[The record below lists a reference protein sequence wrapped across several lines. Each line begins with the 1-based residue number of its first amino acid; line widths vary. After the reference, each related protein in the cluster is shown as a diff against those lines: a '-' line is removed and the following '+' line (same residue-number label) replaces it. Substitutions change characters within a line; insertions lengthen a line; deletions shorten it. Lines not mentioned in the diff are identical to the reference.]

1 MSTVTSK
8 NSIKSPLSISN
19 NNQQRNQD
27 IFRNNN
33 NNNNNS
39 NNINNNSSIRSSRSS
54 YSSSYSYTT
63 SSSSISS
70 RPISQDLIIESG
82 ALGVFATSNYFK
94 QQEFEN
100 NLNKKLNN
108 LNQLNPQF
116 YNYNYNY
123 NYTSPIKKNRQS
135 LNINISSPIKLD
147 YNNNNNNHH
156 IPNMSSTSTTVNL
169 TPLPPMETNSIP
181 PLNLNEQ
188 IILSSVN
195 KNKKKISN
203 VDVLFKLFDLLSGKD
218 KLGKVIQYGLRII
231 MYYVINLKNSNYLK
245 NLENESILNYNNNN
259 NKGLNLILNLIN
271 NSKFI
276 LLILLNQFE
285 KRSIGLI
292 NALSIYRQLLRAGK
306 TPLKVIRLFNKSKFT
321 LSKLINSTYYKQNN
335 NNNSNILTNSINII
349 SKDWINESTFNDL
362 TSLYYSW
369 FDESL
374 LAFKLGLLSNKKYRK
389 ISSDHEAIAWY
400 ILIINGLR
408 KEYNKLNQ
416 LNIKENQIKINY
428 QVKKR
433 AKALMYSMQNNNN
446 NNSNSSN
453 GNLLLQSPISSPSK
467 LNNYYQYQSPS
478 IRSKSPNGQSV
489 ISNGTITT
497 TATNIDKELEEIYK
511 EKYMVQLELFKLS
524 CDFIFDTISVF
535 DIKVSQ
541 PFHLIFG
548 FGAGFTSLS
557 KIWMDVRE
565 NLENE

>member
-1 MSTVTSK
+1 MSTETSK
-8 NSIKSPLSISN
+8 NLIKSPFSVSN
-19 NNQQRNQD
+19 NNQRNQD
-27 IFRNNN
+27 IFRNN
-33 NNNNNS
+33 S
-39 NNINNNSSIRSSRSS
+39 NNNSSIRSSRSS
-54 YSSSYSYTT
+54 YSSSYSYTI
-63 SSSSISS
+63 SSSPISS

-82 ALGVFATSNYFK
+82 ALGVFATSHYFK

-100 NLNKKLNN
+100 HLNKKLNN
-108 LNQLNPQF
+108 SNNNFSQ
-116 YNYNYNY
+116 YHSY
-123 NYTSPIKKNRQS
+123 NYTSPIKRNRQYPEQQQQKH
-135 LNINISSPIKLD
+135 LQNIYIGSPVKLD
-147 YNNNNNNHH
+147 FHIHNNN
-156 IPNMSSTSTTVNL
+156 NMSSTSTAVNL
-169 TPLPPMETNSIP
+169 TPLPPMEINSIP

-188 IILSSVN
+188 IISSVT
-195 KNKKKISN
+195 KNKKKVTN
-203 VDVLFKLFDLLSGKD
+203 VDVLFKVFDLLAGKD
-218 KLGKVIQYGLRII
+218 KLGKVIQYGLRIL
-231 MYYVINLKNSNYLK
+231 MYYVINLKNSNYLR
-245 NLENESILNYNNNN
+245 NLENESVLRYNNN
-259 NKGLNLILNLIN
+259 NKGLNIILNLIN
-271 NSKFI
+271 NSKFF

-285 KRSIGLI
+285 KRSTGLI
-292 NALSIYRQLLRAGK
+292 SALSVYRQLLRAGK

-321 LSKLINSTYYKQNN
+321 LSKLINNSYKQKD
-335 NNNSNILTNSINII
+335 SNILTSSINTI

-374 LAFKLGLLSNKKYRK
+374 LAYKLGILSNPKYRK

-433 AKALMYSMQNNNN
+433 AKALMYSMQN
-446 NNSNSSN
+446 SN
-453 GNLLLQSPISSPSK
+453 GNSSGNLVLQSPISSPSK

-489 ISNGTITT
+489 ISNTNGNN
-497 TATNIDKELEEIYK
+497 NIDKELEEIYK

-557 KIWMDVRE
+557 KIWMDVKE
-565 NLENE
+565 NLEKE